1 MYFRRAHV
9 HLTAIRTQQPGASME
24 DPLNRRVEAHA
35 LYMSEMLA
43 RLGFAPDDLEKYSS
57 SEAIAGAQAQCAT
70 CRASNACG
78 VWLGIREGRAPIDIA
93 QVPFFCPNREY
104 LASVCA
110 SRKG

>member
-1 MYFRRAHV
+1 MFNC
-9 HLTAIRTQQPGASME
+9 LAIRQQQTGKAME

-43 RLGFAPDDLEKYSS
+43 RLGFTPDDLERRSS
-57 SEAIAGAQAQCAT
+57 SKALTGAQAQCAT

-78 VWLGIREGRAPIDIA
+78 IWLGIHEDRSPIDIA
-93 QVPFFCPNREY
+93 AVPFFCPNREY

-110 SRKG
+110 NNQD